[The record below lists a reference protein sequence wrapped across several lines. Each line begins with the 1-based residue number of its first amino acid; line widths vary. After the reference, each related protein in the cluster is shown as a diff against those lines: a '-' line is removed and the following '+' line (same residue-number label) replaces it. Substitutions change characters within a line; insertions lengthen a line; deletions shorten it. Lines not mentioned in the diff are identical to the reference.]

1 MTNVTGPGHER
12 GAIQAYSR
20 REYERQAIDAEI
32 KSLEES
38 ILALKRCHNALS
50 PISSL
55 PPEVIAI
62 IFSYSRLSCTSTIS
76 SLPTEAIADLFQSC
90 RLPGT
95 PPPRRSPDHC
105 LTWLRAAHVSHQW
118 REIALNHPLF
128 WSHVDFTNLS
138 LAGANEILTRAKEA
152 PLHLELRIPLGALA
166 EDRFFAF
173 EKEIQTRVSQ
183 ICHLSINDG
192 SFHIQRIVDRLSSPA
207 PILEYL
213 SLSEPPRYMPSSPI
227 SVPDTLFSGTTPRLS
242 SLRLRNCDISWKSP
256 LLRGLTCLD
265 VCTKSRPSFADWL
278 KALRE
283 MPHLE
288 KLVLHSSSPIGF
300 PLPSTSHIEASV
312 SLLSLRHL
320 DISDTAENCALVLS
334 YLFLP
339 ALTRLCATLE
349 SANGGNMEDVFL
361 SLSRHAK
368 GPQDIEPLQSV
379 LISRKKRHTNIIAWP
394 LPDIDVDP
402 YDPFALLSV
411 ALSARVA
418 LSITS
423 NRHSPDQ
430 YSLLDR
436 AIAALPLGSILT
448 LTAQHRSCLD
458 DQFWLRNAPKW
469 HLLQRAKLG
478 LSEARGFIK
487 MLSEDN
493 GGREYPLLPSLTTL
507 VLLDISLSGRRTR
520 RLCDALMKRVEQGV
534 PLETLDLFTCYATTF
549 TVQLLSE
556 IVVDVL
562 APIGKPFGVR
572 GPFVPEDSDNSELE
586 DYLYDHGEDDLYDY
600 GEEWGDGEIC
610 V

>member
-1 MTNVTGPGHER
+1 MNPQ
-12 GAIQAYSR
+12 QAYSR

-38 ILALKRCHNALS
+38 ILALKRCRNALS

-95 PPPRRSPDHC
+95 PPPHSVHLPQSSNTFHCPSP
-105 LTWLRAAHVSHQW
+105 
-118 REIALNHPLF
+118 
-128 WSHVDFTNLS
+128 
-138 LAGANEILTRAKEA
+138 
-152 PLHLELRIPLGALA
+152 
-166 EDRFFAF
+166 
-173 EKEIQTRVSQ
+173 RV
-183 ICHLSINDG
+183 
-192 SFHIQRIVDRLSSPA
+192 
-207 PILEYL
+207 
-213 SLSEPPRYMPSSPI
+213 PSSPI

-600 GEEWGDGEIC
+600 GEEWGDGEIY